1 MTTTTNQNRKEKLLN
16 QVVTLEK
23 QLTSSILSKGT
34 LHSDVKDLYHKV
46 CSIYERIFMSEREQL
61 ELQDVEYSLWKLHY
75 KLIDE
80 FRKRIKRSSA
90 NAESPKLGTTQSPNN
105 HVAEFRLFLLEATK
119 FYQKLILKIR
129 EYCGVPKEGLLYKAF
144 DASKGIDPKNKK
156 KTCRFLCHR
165 LLVCLGDL
173 ARYME
178 QHEKPDVHSHKWLAA
193 ATHYLEATMVWHDS
207 GNPHNQLAVLATYV
221 NDQFLAMYHCVRS
234 SAAKE
239 PFPDA
244 WDNLILLFERNRSS
258 LLPSLSKDGQFDFL
272 RPSEKCCFEM
282 NSQIKDD
289 HESLETHF
297 FPLLIRTLGF
307 FFIKSSLEEFIST
320 FSSMMRWLDELLS
333 LDDSELNVSLESYKL
348 LDSVRTGPFRAI
360 QIASVFIFM
369 VQNLFSKFDMNDE
382 HQLELTHLALVATF
396 IVMGRL
402 VERCLKARQLNSC
415 TLLPAVLV
423 FVEWLPNVLDEVV
436 RYGYDEKSRSSMAYF
451 FGVYVKLL
459 ERLSIN
465 TTEAECSL
473 DVPLWEDYELRG
485 FTPLAFAHEPLD
497 FSSHWEHMNNFE
509 LGAKHR
515 AYRIIVTATKV
526 SNMANDSPKW
536 IVYDRTWKVF
546 YTQEQDE
553 LEEPTQDVCEKDTLQ
568 SFPVE
573 DEEVILFDPLMR
585 YNSAPISI
593 VGSDEASPKSNEAET
608 ISSDECLRRA
618 TSLLIEQTQGQRDPF
633 TFHTDA
639 EVHQISEASI
649 STGPPSLSAWV
660 LNRGFSINTDR
671 EKGTNGGLQPIDELT
686 PEFINGR
693 TENCAS
699 SPSCESGKSYRFPPP
714 PPPYSV
720 PAPSAPCLPDDAVWF
735 NGTNATISG
744 GQICRDVDRNDTLS
758 NGFRGN
764 WGPPHATHEYSP
776 LITGFTNMCSST
788 HRMSSSEWLRQYREN
803 HNLDRVS
810 NQVLAVPCN
819 ASRNDTSRYDHLYQ
833 IGYQLASNPTMNM
846 ESPFFHPAFPSAYG
860 VNDNQKHMLG
870 HGYASPPPLL
880 LHLKDKEWKLQKDA
894 AAYMG
899 N

>member
-1 MTTTTNQNRKEKLLN
+1 MRSRTKPGVSEEAWHSRHERDPKCRRSWEDDECAGAAMCRRNRSFISIAEERRALTVNLIGGWTTGFVKAFDAYFLLLFSVYLELSCSILTMTTTTNQNRKEKLLN

-23 QLTSSILSKGT
+23 QLTSSILSKG
-34 LHSDVKDLYHKV
+34 HRIQMSK
-46 CSIYERIFMSEREQL
+46 IY
-61 ELQDVEYSLWKLHY
+61 
-75 KLIDE
+75 
-80 FRKRIKRSSA
+80 
-90 NAESPKLGTTQSPNN
+90 TT
-105 HVAEFRLFLLEATK
+105 K
-119 FYQKLILKIR
+119 
-129 EYCGVPKEGLLYKAF
+129 EYCGVPIEGLLYKAF
-144 DASKGIDPKNKK
+144 DVSKGIDPKNKK

-178 QHEKPDVHSHKWLAA
+178 QHEKTDVHSHKWLAA

-282 NSQIKDD
+282 KSKDD

-369 VQNLFSKFDMNDE
+369 VQNFFSKFDMNDE

-402 VERCLKARQLNSC
+402 VERCLRARQLNSC

-509 LGAKHR
+509 LGTKHR
-515 AYRIIVTATKV
+515 AYRIIVVATKV
-526 SNMANDSPKW
+526 CNMANDSPNW
-536 IVYDRTWKVF
+536 IIYDRTWKVF
-546 YTQEQDE
+546 YTGEQDE

-593 VGSDEASPKSNEAET
+593 VGSDEVSPKSNEAET

-649 STGPPSLSAWV
+649 CTGPPSLSAWV
-660 LNRGFSINTDR
+660 LNRGFSINADR

-693 TENCAS
+693 TENCAL

-758 NGFRGN
+758 N
-764 WGPPHATHEYSP
+764 EYSP

-803 HNLDRVS
+803 HNLNRVS

-833 IGYQLASNPTMNM
+833 IEYQLASNPTINM

-860 VNDNQKHMLG
+860 ANDNQKHMLG